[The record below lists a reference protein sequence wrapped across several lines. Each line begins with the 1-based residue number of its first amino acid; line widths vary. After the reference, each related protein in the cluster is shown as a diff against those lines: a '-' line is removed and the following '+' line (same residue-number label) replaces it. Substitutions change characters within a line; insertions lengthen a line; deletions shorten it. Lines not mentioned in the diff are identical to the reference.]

1 MKNRSGWIIGLLF
14 VTHLFA
20 LDHAAI
26 AQDDLL
32 SLLEEDESEITYAEA
47 AFKGTRIVNGHST
60 KLRNKNQLEFLITH
74 RFGPISSGGYELFGL
89 DEANIRLA
97 LEYGI
102 SDAFEIGLG
111 RSSFEK
117 TYDGFLKWK
126 FLRQKSGAKN
136 SPVSMAWF
144 SSMAVTSLRF
154 EGQDVNFDDR
164 TGYTHQLLIARK
176 FNSAFSFQLNP
187 GFVHLNTVPEIE
199 DDNDILYL
207 GGGFRYKFT
216 PSVAL
221 TFEYY
226 YRFNELSSVET
237 YDPIGIGFDIETG
250 GHVFQLVF
258 TNSRPTF
265 EKGFITN
272 TVDNF
277 WDGDIRFGFNISR
290 TFQTGVKK
298 GDW

>member
-1 MKNRSGWIIGLLF
+1 MKNKSSWIIGFLLVTLLF
-14 VTHLFA
+14 T
-20 LDHAAI
+20 LDHKAK

-32 SLLEEDESEITYAEA
+32 SLLEEDDSEITYAEA

-74 RFGPISSGGYELFGL
+74 RFGPISGGGYELFGL

-117 TYDGFLKWK
+117 TYDGFVKWK
-126 FLRQKSGAKN
+126 FLRQKSGAEK
-136 SPVSMAWF
+136 SPISIAWF

-164 TGYTHQLLIARK
+164 IGYTHQLLIARK

-226 YRFNELSSVET
+226 YRFNELTSVET
-237 YDPIGIGFDIETG
+237 FDPIGIGFDIETG

-290 TFQTGVKK
+290 TFQTGIRK
-298 GDW
+298 GD